1 MANRASGKTK
11 GVPHV
16 PSKGG
21 SQPRAR
27 REDGAWRKKRSDA
40 GNTRKKSKWT
50 NCLVLEGK

>member
-16 PSKGG
+16 PTKGG

-27 REDGAWRKKRSDA
+27 KGDGAWRKKRSDA
-40 GNTRKKSKWT
+40 GKSRKK
-50 NCLVLEGK
+50 